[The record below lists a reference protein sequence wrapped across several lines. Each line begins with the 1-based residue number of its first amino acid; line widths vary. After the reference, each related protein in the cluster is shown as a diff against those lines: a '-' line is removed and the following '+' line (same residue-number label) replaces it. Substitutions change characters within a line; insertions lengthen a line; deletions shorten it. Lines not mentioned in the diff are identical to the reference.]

1 MKEAAM
7 TESMIGFV
15 VVLAVLIV
23 IAAILGRRYRRE
35 HPEDGSGWVRMRE
48 WLDTHHMSWMHHKH

>member
-1 MKEAAM
+1 M

-23 IAAILGRRYRRE
+23 IAAVLGRRYRRE
-35 HPEDGSGWVRMRE
+35 HPEDGSGSVRMRE